1 MADQELD
8 APRQEGGGEGDEEDI
23 IWGIK
28 QGQTYRDVTI
38 RGESYAL
45 NDCVLCRSA
54 LDKEDRIGKILKL
67 SETNNKKMGMIR
79 WFFRPSELPE
89 SVKGSEFS
97 AGSKEIFFASGESN
111 GVQNETPLVSSNR
124 GPVVETELPSVKS
137 TRVIFSLCRTVEQLA
152 SEALNWIL
160 CL

>member
-8 APRQEGGGEGDEEDI
+8 APRKEGSVEGDEEDI

-28 QGQTYRDVTI
+28 QGKIYRDVTI

-54 LDKEDRIGKILKL
+54 LDKVERIGKILKL
-67 SETNNKKMGMIR
+67 SEINNKKMGMIR

-89 SVKGSEFS
+89 SVKGSEFT
-97 AGSKEIFFASGESN
+97 AGSKEIFLASGESN
-111 GVQNETPLVSSNR
+111 GGQNEKPLASSNR
-124 GPVVETELPSVKS
+124 GAVEETELPLVSS
-137 TRVIFSLCRTVEQLA
+137 TRVIFTLCRTVEQLG
-152 SEALNWIL
+152 S
-160 CL
+160 

>member
-8 APRQEGGGEGDEEDI
+8 APRHEGGGEGDEEDI

-28 QGQTYRDVTI
+28 LGGIYRDVTI

-54 LDKEDRIGKILKL
+54 LDKEDRIRRIGKIMKL
-67 SETNNKKMGMIR
+67 SEINNKKMGTIR
-79 WFFRPSELPE
+79 WFFRPSQLPE

-97 AGSKEIFFASGESN
+97 AGSKEIFLALE
-111 GVQNETPLVSSNR
+111 NR
-124 GPVVETELPSVKS
+124 MEYKMRSV
-137 TRVIFSLCRTVEQLA
+137 
-152 SEALNWIL
+152 W
-160 CL
+160 

>member
-1 MADQELD
+1 MADHELD
-8 APRQEGGGEGDEEDI
+8 VPRQEGGGEGDEEDI

-28 QGQTYRDVTI
+28 QGETYRDVTI

-45 NDCVLCRSA
+45 YDCVLCRSA

-67 SETNNKKMGMIR
+67 FEINNKKMGTIR
-79 WFFRPSELPE
+79 WFFRPSELHE

-97 AGSKEIFFASGESN
+97 AGLKEIFLASGESN

-124 GPVVETELPSVKS
+124 GPVVETKFFLVNS
-137 TRVIFSLCRTVEQLA
+137 TRVIFSLCRTVE
-152 SEALNWIL
+152 
-160 CL
+160 